1 MSAYLAKD
9 RLLKSVLKKLIQISG
24 NYSSLK
30 KHFLKIF
37 FKKSFLFDQNVESDW
52 WRWETLHFLP
62 LCLIIIFLFDTRASP
77 FLFVDRRPI
86 RFSNEK
92 TAPAEAHR
100 SAGRFDWRG
109 RVFRSRTAFFIFS
122 LFFCFFLFRRQIVSA
137 VHGRWG
143 VEPTMKGGM
152 ERSDWS
158 KTGHVTLP
166 LNN

>member
-52 WRWETLHFLP
+52 WRWESLHFLP

-122 LFFCFFLFRRQIVSA
+122 LLLLFFFISAPNCVGRSRKMRSGADNEGRDGAFWLVQIGSRDA
-137 VHGRWG
+137 S
-143 VEPTMKGGM
+143 T
-152 ERSDWS
+152 
-158 KTGHVTLP
+158 
-166 LNN
+166 